1 MKFFL
6 AIVQYIRRLFKED
19 EPKDYF
25 EDYDREQ
32 NMED

>member
-6 AIVQYIRRLFKED
+6 AIVQYISRLFKDD
-19 EPKDYF
+19 EPKDDY
-25 EDYDREQ
+25 EGYDREQ